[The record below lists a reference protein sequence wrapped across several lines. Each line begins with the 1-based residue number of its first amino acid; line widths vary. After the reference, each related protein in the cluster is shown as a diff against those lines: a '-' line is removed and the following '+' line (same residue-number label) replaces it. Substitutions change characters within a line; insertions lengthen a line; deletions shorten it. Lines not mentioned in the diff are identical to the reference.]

1 MLLAIDIGNTSIA
14 IGIFDGE
21 ELKATWRL
29 ATTTRREVDEYGA
42 LLLAFLKQ
50 QKLPISKVTEGVMCS
65 VVPPLVPILQEVC
78 RKYLNILPL
87 IVEAGVK
94 TGIRLSVD
102 NPRELGPDR
111 VVNAVAAHHL
121 YGGPAVVIDFGTA
134 TTFDVISK
142 EGDYL
147 GGAIS
152 PGVTISTEALFSR
165 TAMLPRVELVRPTQ
179 VIGRNTISAMQSG
192 IIFGYIGL
200 VEGMINRIEQELGS
214 KVKVIATGGYAHLF
228 AKATP
233 RIKVINPD
241 LSLVGLRFIY
251 EMNRVE
257 ERKEHHA

>member
-1 MLLAIDIGNTSIA
+1 MLLAIDIGNSSIA
-14 IGIFDGE
+14 IGVFDGE
-21 ELKATWRL
+21 KLKATWRL
-29 ATTTRREVDEYGA
+29 ATSIQREADEYGA
-42 LLLAFLKQ
+42 LLVAFLKQ
-50 QKLPISKVTEGVMCS
+50 KKLPISRITGGVTCS
-65 VVPPLVPILQEVC
+65 VVPPLAPVFQEMC

-134 TTFDVISK
+134 TTFDVISE

-200 VEGMINRIEQELGS
+200 VEGMINR
-214 KVKVIATGGYAHLF
+214 
-228 AKATP
+228 
-233 RIKVINPD
+233 
-241 LSLVGLRFIY
+241 
-251 EMNRVE
+251 
-257 ERKEHHA
+257 

>member
-1 MLLAIDIGNTSIA
+1 MLLAIDIGNSSIA

-21 ELKATWRL
+21 KLKATWRL
-29 ATTTRREVDEYGA
+29 ATTIRREADEYGA
-42 LLLAFLKQ
+42 LVLAFFKQ
-50 QKLPISKVTEGVMCS
+50 QKLPISKISGGVMCS
-65 VVPPLVPILQEVC
+65 VVPPVVPVFQEVC

-200 VEGMINRIEQELGS
+200 VEGMINSIEQELGS
-214 KVKVIATGGYAHLF
+214 KVKVIATGGYAYLL
-228 AKATP
+228 AKATS
-233 RIKVINPD
+233 RIKVINRN

-251 EMNRVE
+251 EMNK
-257 ERKEHHA
+257 KENSKS

>member
-1 MLLAIDIGNTSIA
+1 MLLAIDIGNSSIA
-14 IGIFDGE
+14 IGVFDGE
-21 ELKATWRL
+21 KLKATWRL
-29 ATTTRREVDEYGA
+29 ATSIQREADEYGA
-42 LLLAFLKQ
+42 LLVAFLKQ
-50 QKLPISKVTEGVMCS
+50 KKLPISRITGGVTCS
-65 VVPPLVPILQEVC
+65 VVPPLAPVFQGMC

-121 YGGPAVVIDFGTA
+121 YGGPAIVIDFGTA
-134 TTFDVISK
+134 TTFDVISE

-152 PGVTISTEALFSR
+152 PGVTISTEALFSY

-214 KVKVIATGGYAHLF
+214 
-228 AKATP
+228 
-233 RIKVINPD
+233 
-241 LSLVGLRFIY
+241 
-251 EMNRVE
+251 
-257 ERKEHHA
+257 